1 MDDTLHYHAQVPI
14 AGSDGAR
21 NGASG
26 QLALSI
32 ENGEM
37 ILALSNERGES
48 TRFHLDKQAALD
60 FHEGLERSMFF
71 LQYIN

>member
-1 MDDTLHYHAQVPI
+1 MDDTLHYQAQLPI
-14 AGSDGAR
+14 AASDGAKDV
-21 NGASG
+21 ACG

-32 ENGEM
+32 EDGRM
-37 ILALSNERGES
+37 ILSLSSERGET

>member
-1 MDDTLHYHAQVPI
+1 MDDTLHYQAQLPI
-14 AGSDGAR
+14 AASHGTK

-32 ENGEM
+32 ENGQM
-37 ILALSNERGES
+37 ILALGNEHGET

>member
-1 MDDTLHYHAQVPI
+1 MDDTLHYQAQLPI
-14 AGSDGAR
+14 AASDGAKD
-21 NGASG
+21 AACG

-32 ENGEM
+32 ENGRM
-37 ILALSNERGES
+37 ILSLGSERGEI
-48 TRFHLDKQAALD
+48 TRLQLDKQAALD